1 MSHGPLMLDL
11 AGTSLSPLER
21 EMLQHPAAGGVILF
35 SRNYESPRQIAE
47 LIGQI
52 HQARRPSLLVA
63 VDQEG
68 GRVQRFREGFI
79 RLPPPAWLGV
89 RYAAQPIQGKRDAEL
104 IGWLMA
110 AELRAVG
117 VDFSFAP
124 VLDID
129 RGISEVIGDRALHAS
144 PQAVA
149 DLGCAWM
156 RGVHQAGMA
165 AVGKH
170 FPGHG
175 GVSEDSH
182 LALPVDRRE
191 VELLLEQDLLPFR
204 RLIDNGLEAIMPAHV
219 VYERAAPELAGFSRF
234 WLAEVLRGQLG
245 FQGVIFSDDLSMNAA
260 HEAGGYG
267 ERAALALEA
276 GCDMVLVCN
285 DPQGAAE
292 VLQSLEACSDPVS
305 QMRLIRMHGRRSYRR
320 DQLHLEPKW
329 AEALALVAEFEGNP
343 SLDLNFS

>member
-1 MSHGPLMLDL
+1 MLVVDD
-11 AGTSLSPLER
+11 EV
-21 EMLQHPAAGGVILF
+21 PA
-35 SRNYESPRQIAE
+35 R
-47 LIGQI
+47 
-52 HQARRPSLLVA
+52 ARL
-63 VDQEG
+63 
-68 GRVQRFREGFI
+68 I
-79 RLPPPAWLGV
+79 RLLESLGPPYEVVGE
-89 RYAAQPIQGKRDAEL
+89 AAN
-104 IGWLMA
+104 
-110 AELRAVG
+110 
-117 VDFSFAP
+117 
-124 VLDID
+124 
-129 RGISEVIGDRALHAS
+129 GIEALA
-144 PQAVA
+144 
-149 DLGCAWM
+149 CC
-156 RGVHQAGMA
+156 
-165 AVGKH
+165 
-170 FPGHG
+170 
-175 GVSEDSH
+175 
-182 LALPVDRRE
+182 RRLE

-260 HEAGGYG
+260 HEAGSYG

-276 GCDMVLVCN
+276 GCDMILVCN

-292 VLQSLEACSDPVS
+292 VLQSLEAYSDPVS